1 MRFAVFFR
9 SINKTVPDR
18 QVKEVSMQYQE
29 RWERKIREFMDT
41 YGIAGLAV
49 AVSDREKILWHN
61 AYGVTSVEKPW
72 DKVTTQ
78 TLFRIASCTK
88 ITLGILVMRL
98 VEEGRLDLD
107 APIIQYV
114 PWLQFRDNSTR
125 DRITIRRLLS
135 HSAGLPSEYTPDGPH
150 DEDKLEEVLKEGL
163 STLEPVTRPE
173 DQLYYYSNWGIRL
186 VAYAVQSIMGKPFT
200 QLEKE
205 YILQPLGMD
214 HTTFTLCEAATFSLA
229 VPHRAGQEVLHYIP
243 VNATRHAVGGLFSTV
258 DDMAKLARL
267 LLNDGAPLISP
278 ASMREMMTPQT
289 SLYLNYRN
297 EYGITM
303 RLKQYKTI
311 ALAGHDGQSPP
322 YFASIWTVPERGFA
336 VTLTLNTDGGDILST
351 NLIPELILDDL
362 CALPKSVELWESG
375 RYCPERERLHEGT
388 YLGDANGLFSL
399 QMIDGKPVLRD
410 KDGEHLLYP
419 HSRSGVYYYTAGTQR
434 VCVGLPAV
442 NGGSADH
449 LMLQSLLCRRVDAQP
464 LPANTDLREYEGA
477 YGTVLERYI
486 VRCSES
492 GLSIEKNGG
501 THACVYVF
509 GDTFACDLGAV
520 IFIRMHQKIVGVRVG
535 SSTTHNKR

>member
-1 MRFAVFFR
+1 
-9 SINKTVPDR
+9 
-18 QVKEVSMQYQE
+18 MQYQE
-29 RWERKIREFMDT
+29 RWDRKIRELMDA
-41 YGIAGLAV
+41 YKIAGLAV

-61 AYGVTSVEKPW
+61 AYGVTSVEKLW

-107 APIIQYV
+107 EPITKYV

-135 HSAGLPSEYTPDGPH
+135 HSAGLPSEYTPDGPR

-163 STLEPVTRPE
+163 STLEPVAWPE
-173 DQLYYYSNWGIRL
+173 DRLYYYSNWSIRL
-186 VAYAVQSIMGKPFT
+186 VAYAVQSIMEKPFT
-200 QLEKE
+200 QLERE

-229 VPHRAGQEVLHYIP
+229 VPHRAGPEVLHYIP

-258 DDMAKLARL
+258 DDMAKLARV
-267 LLNDGAPLISP
+267 LLNDGAPLISR
-278 ASMREMMTPQT
+278 ASMQEMMTPQT

-322 YFASIWTVPERGFA
+322 YFASIWTVPERGIA
-336 VTLTLNTDGGDILST
+336 VTLTLNTEGGDILST
-351 NLIPELILDDL
+351 DLIPGLILDDL
-362 CALPKSVELWESG
+362 CALPERVELWKSG
-375 RYCPERERLHEGT
+375 SYCPEKERLHEGT
-388 YLGDANGLFSL
+388 YLGDAKGLFSL
-399 QMIDGKPVLRD
+399 RMVDGKPVLAD

-419 HSRSGVYYYTAGTQR
+419 HSRCGVYYYEADGEK

-442 NGGSADH
+442 NGGSSGH
-449 LMLQSLLCRRVDAQP
+449 LMVQSLLCRRVDAQRFP
-464 LPANTDLREYEGA
+464 KDLDLREYEGA
-477 YGTVLERYI
+477 YGTVLEHYT

-492 GLSIEKNGG
+492 GLGIEKNGRAY
-501 THACVYVF
+501 ACTYVF
-509 GDTFACDLGAV
+509 GDTFACELGAV
-520 IFIRMHQKIVGVRVG
+520 IFVRMNQKIVGVRVG

>member
-1 MRFAVFFR
+1 
-9 SINKTVPDR
+9 
-18 QVKEVSMQYQE
+18 MQYQE

-229 VPHRAGQEVLHYIP
+229 VPHRAGPEVLHYIP

-375 RYCPERERLHEGT
+375 RYCPERERLHEG
-388 YLGDANGLFSL
+388 
-399 QMIDGKPVLRD
+399 
-410 KDGEHLLYP
+410 
-419 HSRSGVYYYTAGTQR
+419 
-434 VCVGLPAV
+434 
-442 NGGSADH
+442 
-449 LMLQSLLCRRVDAQP
+449 
-464 LPANTDLREYEGA
+464 A